1 MKKVLFI
8 LAVVAFAACN
18 NATETAVQD
27 TLTCD
32 SCDTTSVDSISQDS
46 TKN

>member
-1 MKKVLFI
+1 MKKVIFI
-8 LAVVAFAACN
+8 LAVVALAACN
-18 NATETAVQD
+18 NTTETHVQD

-32 SCDTTSVDSISQDS
+32 SSDSTCCDSTQVDS